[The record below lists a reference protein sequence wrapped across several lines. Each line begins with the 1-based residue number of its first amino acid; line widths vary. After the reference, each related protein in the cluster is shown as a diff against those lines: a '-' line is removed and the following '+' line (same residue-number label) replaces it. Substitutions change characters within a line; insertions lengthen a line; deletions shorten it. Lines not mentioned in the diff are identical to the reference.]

1 MTDTYDGPFAGV
13 ADVTEIVSAAA
24 QTAILAEVDKVLA
37 LIPDIT
43 DSTPGSQAVP
53 DFDLI
58 LPATAVKL
66 RAEFAALKSAIDA
79 APTS

>member
-1 MTDTYDGPFAGV
+1 MTDTYGGPYGGFS
-13 ADVTEIVSAAA
+13 DVTNVIAAAA
-24 QTAILAEVDKVLA
+24 QTAVVAQVALLKA

-43 DSTPGSQAVP
+43 AGVSAGHP

-58 LPATAVKL
+58 PPEMAVKL
-66 RAEFAALKSAIDA
+66 RAEIDALSAAIDA